1 LIEWD
6 WPGNIREL
14 HNVLASAAAI
24 AATDLIEEGDLTEL
38 ARQAAASVTPIAE
51 LERAEVARA
60 MAETHGNKMEAA
72 RRLGISRRALYRR
85 LEKFGVDPKVS
96 EAA

>member
-1 LIEWD
+1 
-6 WPGNIREL
+6 
-14 HNVLASAAAI
+14 
-24 AATDLIEEGDLTEL
+24 
-38 ARQAAASVTPIAE
+38 
-51 LERAEVARA
+51 

-85 LEKFGVDPKVS
+85 LEKFGARSERS